1 MKAPNRSLP
10 GARRSRPVD
19 LPGVSGPARL
29 DRRTK
34 TLTRR
39 LRPGDVAIIDH
50 ADLDRVSAEALLRC
64 EAAAV
69 VNAAPS
75 ISGRYPNLG
84 PQVLIE
90 AGIPLV
96 DDAGPELFEQL
107 REGQAVRLDG
117 DTLYIGE
124 AIVAKGTLQTAQT
137 VAANMENAKDGLATQ
152 LKAFVA
158 NTMEYIT
165 RDSELLIEGI
175 RIPPL
180 RTRLEGRHAL
190 VVARG
195 YRHDEDLKALH
206 AYIREFKPV
215 MIGVDG
221 GANALLDAGY
231 RPDLIVGDMDS
242 VSDRALNCGAE
253 IVVHAYPN
261 GFAPGL
267 PRVQD
272 LGLESVTCP
281 ASGTSEDVAVPPPAP
296 LDPRP
301 ACKGPSQRGGG
312 LDAALAIL
320 RSDGLEAVTMR
331 RVAAALDTG
340 PASLYVYVSSRDG
353 LLEAMLDRV
362 AATIELEAPDPARWR
377 AQLHALLQRMHQAL
391 VDHPGIA
398 ALTLVEPPTTEAVL
412 LLTENLLGILLAGR
426 LDPQDAAWA
435 CDILVLLVTA
445 TAERTRC
452 GGTGGGDPGGTA
464 RADRRDPPDVRRPPA
479 RPFPAYHRP
488 RLADGGRPSD
498 QRFASRSTWWSTAC
512 SPDRPGNNHASRQG
526 QSPRSLVPRLIG
538 GRERR
543 VAAHHVEDT
552 LARERL
558 PGSGRLGEVTEVLHV
573 EIRCEDDV
581 EALVVSL
588 VPVRWRAGGVRRHP
602 DQCDGRA
609 DGRWSGRPR
618 RSVSGSGRDRP
629 VHRRQGGRR
638 GPQPLPRPPSRRR
651 PGRVPRR

>member
-1 MKAPNRSLP
+1 
-10 GARRSRPVD
+10 
-19 LPGVSGPARL
+19 VSGPARL

-50 ADLDRVSAEALLRC
+50 ADLDRVSAEALVRC
-64 EAAAV
+64 GAVAV
-69 VNAAPS
+69 VNVAPS

-84 PQVLIE
+84 PEVLIE

-124 AIVAKGTLQTAQT
+124 AVAAKGTLQTAQT
-137 VAANMENAKDGLATQ
+137 VAANMESAKEGLATQ

-195 YRHDEDLKALH
+195 YRHSEDLQALH

-231 RPDLIVGDMDS
+231 QPDLIVGDMDS

-261 GFAPGL
+261 GYAPGL

-281 ASGTSEDVAVPPPAP
+281 ASGTSEDVAVLMADEAGATLIVVVGMRYSLVEF
-296 LDPRP
+296 LD
-301 ACKGPSQRGGG
+301 KGRSGMASAVLTRIRVADKIVDAKGVSRLYQSRISGWA
-312 LDAALAIL
+312 LVMLALAAL
-320 RSDGLEAVTMR
+320 VTL
-331 RVAAALDTG
+331 V
-340 PASLYVYVSSRDG
+340 V
-353 LLEAMLDRV
+353 AMLSLPLRHVYLEYLSV
-362 AATIELEAPDPARWR
+362 ALNHVKLW
-377 AQLHALLQRMHQAL
+377 
-391 VDHPGIA
+391 
-398 ALTLVEPPTTEAVL
+398 LTGL
-412 LLTENLLGILLAGR
+412 
-426 LDPQDAAWA
+426 
-435 CDILVLLVTA
+435 
-445 TAERTRC
+445 
-452 GGTGGGDPGGTA
+452 
-464 RADRRDPPDVRRPPA
+464 
-479 RPFPAYHRP
+479 F
-488 RLADGGRPSD
+488 
-498 QRFASRSTWWSTAC
+498 
-512 SPDRPGNNHASRQG
+512 
-526 QSPRSLVPRLIG
+526 
-538 GRERR
+538 
-543 VAAHHVEDT
+543 
-552 LARERL
+552 
-558 PGSGRLGEVTEVLHV
+558 
-573 EIRCEDDV
+573 
-581 EALVVSL
+581 
-588 VPVRWRAGGVRRHP
+588 
-602 DQCDGRA
+602 
-609 DGRWSGRPR
+609 
-618 RSVSGSGRDRP
+618 
-629 VHRRQGGRR
+629 
-638 GPQPLPRPPSRRR
+638 
-651 PGRVPRR
+651 